1 MLPLELRMSPESPPG
16 TPPPKARRR
25 GLALAGLVGLA
36 AVVFVVASGLW
47 NRNSS
52 EAKLK
57 AWTDTQSV
65 PVVSVVL
72 PANSANQSSLDL
84 PGRLEAYTRAPIY
97 ARVGGFLKGYYVD
110 IGASVKAGQLLAEI
124 EAPDLDQQLL
134 QAKASLASAQAAEAL
149 ATVTAGRWQQL
160 GGANTVSRQTVDEK
174 TGDLTVKQA
183 LTKAAQAAVDRLE
196 VLFAFKRITA
206 PFDGV
211 VTARNT
217 DVGALIGAE
226 SSAGLALFVISDI
239 QRLRLSVSIP
249 QSYVPAIK
257 LNTKVNIT
265 VPEYPGKAYSGV
277 VDASARSVDAQSGT
291 TRMQIVVDNTA
302 GELMPGAFANTRIE
316 LPVNL
321 QSLSV
326 PAGALIFDQ
335 KGMRVAT
342 VDADN
347 KIVLKPITIARD
359 FGQVVEIATGLV
371 ATDRV
376 IDSPPDGLSNGDPVR
391 VVNTAKAPAVR

>member
-1 MLPLELRMSPESPPG
+1 MSPESPPG
-16 TPPPKARRR
+16 VPRKPRR
-25 GLALAGLVGLA
+25 GLAIAGLAGLL
-36 AVVFVVASGLW
+36 VVVLVVASGLW
-47 NRNSS
+47 NRNAS

-57 AWTDTQSV
+57 EWTDTQSV

-72 PANSANQSSLDL
+72 PTNSANRSSLDL

-97 ARVGGFLKGYYVD
+97 ARVGGFLKAWHVD
-110 IGASVKAGQLLAEI
+110 IGAPVKAGQLLAEI

-134 QAKASLASAQAAEAL
+134 QAKAALASAQAAEAL
-149 ATVTAGRWQQL
+149 ARVTAGRWQQL
-160 GGANTVSRQTVDEK
+160 SGANTVSRQTVDEK

-183 LTKAAQAAVDRLE
+183 LTRAAQAAVDRLE
-196 VLFAFKRITA
+196 VLFAFKRLTA
-206 PFDGV
+206 PFDGI

-226 SSAGLALFVISDI
+226 SSAGLALFVISDV
-239 QRLRLSVSIP
+239 QRLRLTVSIP
-249 QSYVPAIK
+249 QNYVPVVKI
-257 LNTKVNIT
+257 NTKVQIT
-265 VPEYPGKAYSGV
+265 VPEYPGKVYTGV

-291 TRMQIVVDNTA
+291 TRMQIVVENNS

-321 QSLSV
+321 QALSI

-342 VDADN
+342 VDTDG
-347 KIVLKPITIARD
+347 KVVLKPITIARD
-359 FGQVVEIATGLV
+359 LGQVVEIATGLE
-371 ATDRV
+371 ASDRV
-376 IDSPPDGLSNGDPVR
+376 IESPPDGLSNGDPVR
-391 VVNTAKAPAVR
+391 IVTPAKPAAPR

>member
-1 MLPLELRMSPESPPG
+1 MSPESPPS
-16 TPPPKARRR
+16 PPAAKPRR
-25 GLALAGLVGLA
+25 GGLAIAGLAGLAV
-36 AVVFVVASGLW
+36 VVFVVASGLW
-47 NRNSS
+47 NRNAS

-57 AWTDTQSV
+57 EWTDAQAV
-65 PVVSVVL
+65 PAVSVVQ

-97 ARVGGFLKGYYVD
+97 ARVGGFLKAWHVD
-110 IGASVKAGQLLAEI
+110 IGAPVKAGQLLAEI

-183 LTKAAQAAVDRLE
+183 LTRAAQAAVDRLE
-196 VLFAFKRITA
+196 VLYAFKRLTA

-226 SSAGLALFVISDI
+226 SSSGLALFVISDI
-239 QRLRLSVSIP
+239 SRLRLTVSIP
-249 QSYVPAIK
+249 QNYVPAVKI
-257 LNTKVNIT
+257 NTKVQIT
-265 VPEYPGKAYSGV
+265 VPEYPGKVYSGV
-277 VDASARSVDAQSGT
+277 VDASSRSVDAQSGT
-291 TRMQIVVDNTA
+291 TRMQIVVENTS

-316 LPVNL
+316 LPSNL
-321 QSLSV
+321 QALSI

-335 KGMRVAT
+335 KGLRVAT
-342 VDADN
+342 VDAN
-347 KIVLKPITIARD
+347 SKVVLKTVTIGRD
-359 FGQVVEIATGLV
+359 LGQVVEIATGIA

-376 IDSPPDGLSNGDPVR
+376 IDSPPDGLADGDPVR
-391 VVNTAKAPAVR
+391 VVDIKKATAR